1 MAYCMLGIFNINIP
15 LLYGERP
22 RAFQRLQQEIIK
34 VNNDTSIFAW
44 DVSAFS
50 QIPTWI
56 ESVGWTDIVIKTTS
70 SSVLAPH
77 PSYFQDCAYV
87 TSGRL
92 KSKEP
97 YAFSNQGFQF
107 CSESFSCCLD
117 ELEFGDSQELFVID
131 LGCTRSSHIRD
142 QKKPIH
148 LMVALRVDK
157 PFDCGAK
164 TFQRAWMDPKSL
176 PQRAYRSC
184 HKKKQF
190 CVKQSL
196 SLPSVQITTFNL
208 DSYGRSWS
216 EIEIPLD
223 RQGAISRVQ
232 AEISGTR
239 ENQLACLP
247 PEFSVKADIQR
258 DTHECSH
265 CKCCIA

>member
-117 ELEFGDSQELFVID
+117 ELELVT
-131 LGCTRSSHIRD
+131 L
-142 QKKPIH
+142 
-148 LMVALRVDK
+148 
-157 PFDCGAK
+157 
-164 TFQRAWMDPKSL
+164 KS
-176 PQRAYRSC
+176 C
-184 HKKKQF
+184 
-190 CVKQSL
+190 L
-196 SLPSVQITTFNL
+196 SLILAAHGQAIFVTK
-208 DSYGRSWS
+208 RSPFTLW
-216 EIEIPLD
+216 
-223 RQGAISRVQ
+223 
-232 AEISGTR
+232 
-239 ENQLACLP
+239 
-247 PEFSVKADIQR
+247 
-258 DTHECSH
+258 
-265 CKCCIA
+265 